1 MSKAKLVA
9 FTSIMVALSIIFE
22 ILPLKVRTP
31 WGMNIDLVAV
41 PIIALYLLLGFRA
54 GFFGLI
60 TMTIA
65 LFIISGPNTMGIGP
79 IMKFFA
85 TLSVLIGL
93 EISGRITNKFGVGYL
108 IIAFILGSIIR
119 DVLMILLNYYFALP
133 LFLKMLGYSISSRSD
148 VIRIV
153 EEMTKTPFWLAIAL
167 PNTIQTGVDI
177 FVASPV
183 IKRLKVEER

>member
-1 MSKAKLVA
+1 MSRAKIIA
-9 FTSIMVALSIIFE
+9 FTSVMVALSLIFE
-22 ILPLKVRTP
+22 VLPLKVRTP

-41 PIIALYLLLGFRA
+41 PIIALYLILGFRA
-54 GFFGLI
+54 GLFGLAA
-60 TMTIA
+60 MTIG

-79 IMKFFA
+79 VMKFFA

-93 EISGRITNKFGVGYL
+93 ETSKA
-108 IIAFILGSIIR
+108 IIKKKSVTYFIVAFLVAAVIR

-133 LFLKMLGYSISSRSD
+133 LFLKMMGYNITSRSD

-177 FVASPV
+177 FIAAPV
-183 IKRLKVEER
+183 VKRFRAE